1 MCVSVC
7 VCLIEWILIFPRL
20 SACVCVCVLNILY
33 RDGFLFFLREMELET
48 SEWREKSQLD
58 NNELK
63 KLTENLK
70 EQLQYV

>member
-1 MCVSVC
+1 
-7 VCLIEWILIFPRL
+7 
-20 SACVCVCVLNILY
+20 
-33 RDGFLFFLREMELET
+33 MELET